1 MKGRSRLWDKRGGY
15 GVYRSSLCTVAQYA
29 LTFSAYAG
37 ANGATEATIN
47 TILKLFVFLIS
58 R

>member
-1 MKGRSRLWDKRGGY
+1 MGFT
-15 GVYRSSLCTVAQYA
+15 RSSLCTVAQYA

-47 TILKLFVFLIS
+47 TILKLDPSKNLVIFADF
-58 R
+58 